1 MPARRQG
8 DLRCSR
14 VAMVCLVVAA
24 AGLSGCGPREPHG
37 GELRVKATLAFIRGG
52 EPVRDAWV
60 DLHGSNAS
68 WGGSLNTSGIAE
80 MAVSPGVYKVT
91 LVPPRV
97 DPALWSKDGTPPSP
111 PKRPDI
117 PAAVR
122 DMMTTPLQIEVVKG
136 KDNTFS
142 FDIGQA
148 EGLEPRAGKE

>member
-1 MPARRQG
+1 MCAGRRG
-8 DLRCSR
+8 DLRCGR

-60 DLHGSNAS
+60 DLHGSSAS
-68 WGGSLNTSGIAE
+68 WGGSLNTSGITE

-91 LVPPRV
+91 LVPPNV
-97 DPALWSKDGTPPSP
+97 DPGLGSKDGAPAPP

-122 DMMTTPLQIEVVKG
+122 DMMTTPLQIEIVKG

-142 FDIGQA
+142 FDVGQT
-148 EGLEPRAGKE
+148 EGLGPRAGKD